1 MADGFAPPQGVR
13 DNAKRGLELRRE
25 FNRGGTA
32 VGVAR
37 ARDLSNGKSLP
48 LETINRMVSYFA
60 RHEVDKKGENWGN
73 ASDPS
78 RGYIAWLLWG
88 GDAGKTWADSIA
100 EREKKKDKSMT
111 TDFTHSYAAIIKQ
124 EKQED
129 GTLLVYGKATD
140 DSIDIDQQICDA
152 GWLDTAMPQWFK
164 TGGNIREQHSNI
176 AAGVAKELDS
186 KADGHYISALVVDP
200 VSVKK
205 VETGVLKGFSIGI
218 RAPRIVRDQK
228 AANGRIIDGQ
238 IVEISLVDR
247 PANPNAKLT
256 LAKSVDGETD
266 LIQVEELIEAT
277 QTVKGEKMQH
287 EEEDKAVSEK
297 PSNEDMLKMYEE
309 AKSSYMDAKMALDE
323 CKAMCKEAGLEIE
336 EEEEKAEY
344 GESAE
349 EETAEGSKPEAAEE
363 EVEEA
368 EGKKP
373 LDKAEKCLEC
383 GCDQPS
389 DAHGR
394 KDVSTATMVSPT
406 DTPKSIDTIVPP
418 SHIEEIGT
426 VIEDEDDE
434 DSTEDVDLPAIDEK
448 AINAIITK
456 AVKSATQSVTTE
468 INSYKEEINKL
479 QSELATAKTK
489 AVSGGPKRAAIKVD
503 VQQMSELLAKAAEYR
518 AKSAV
523 TADKDLARGYRE
535 LASDFEAKAAVLK
548 PTN

>member
-111 TDFTHSYAAIIKQ
+111 ADFTNSYAAIIKQ

-152 GWLDTAMPQWFK
+152 GWLETAMPQWFK

-186 KADGHYISALVVDP
+186 KSDGHYISALVVDP

-266 LIQVEELIEAT
+266 LVQVEELTEAT

-349 EETAEGSKPEAAEE
+349 EETAEGSKPEAAQE

-394 KDVSTATMVSPT
+394 KDVSTATMISPT

-418 SHIEEIGT
+418 THIEEIGT

-434 DSTEDVDLPAIDEK
+434 DSTEDVDLSAIDEK
-448 AINAIITK
+448 AVNAIITK
-456 AVKSATQSVTTE
+456 AVKSATETVTTE

-535 LASDFEAKAAVLK
+535 LASDFEAKATVLK
-548 PTN
+548 PSN

>member
-1 MADGFAPPQGVR
+1 
-13 DNAKRGLELRRE
+13 
-25 FNRGGTA
+25 
-32 VGVAR
+32 
-37 ARDLSNGKSLP
+37 
-48 LETINRMVSYFA
+48 
-60 RHEVDKKGENWGN
+60 
-73 ASDPS
+73 
-78 RGYIAWLLWG
+78 
-88 GDAGKTWADSIA
+88 
-100 EREKKKDKSMT
+100 
-111 TDFTHSYAAIIKQ
+111 
-124 EKQED
+124 
-129 GTLLVYGKATD
+129 
-140 DSIDIDQQICDA
+140 
-152 GWLDTAMPQWFK
+152 
-164 TGGNIREQHSNI
+164 
-176 AAGVAKELDS
+176 
-186 KADGHYISALVVDP
+186 
-200 VSVKK
+200 
-205 VETGVLKGFSIGI
+205 
-218 RAPRIVRDQK
+218 VRDQK

-256 LAKSVDGETD
+256 LAKSDNGGD
-266 LIQVEELIEAT
+266 LEKVEEFIEKHGDHDQADHNPNEGGSGSSNEGARDGASLRSEASDLQDSVSAISDVRDEIYNAEGKST
-277 QTVKGEKMQH
+277 EDVKSCDRAMDHIEDAQESLEVAANTTDPEEQASYVEDARESLQAAYGELSDIDRNDVEDITDRLGDADEALDVFLNGSDELDMTTTAEIAKGEKMEH
-287 EEEDKAVSEK
+287 EEDKAVSEK
-297 PSNEDMLKMYEE
+297 PLSKESALRRLEMARKRYEKME
-309 AKSSYMDAKMALDE
+309 
-323 CKAMCKEAGLEIE
+323 AMCKEAGYLE
-336 EEEEKAEY
+336 EEAEKEEDLKPV

-349 EETAEGSKPEAAEE
+349 EETEEGSKPEAAQE

-394 KDVSTATMVSPT
+394 KDVSTATMISPT

-418 SHIEEIGT
+418 THIEEIGT

-434 DSTEDVDLPAIDEK
+434 DSTEDVDLSAIDEK
-448 AINAIITK
+448 AVNAIITK

-535 LASDFEAKAAVLK
+535 LASDFEAKATVLK
-548 PTN
+548 PSN